1 MEDNIKYEPE
11 FLLPLKGKGGFIV
24 PDHYFDEFLIR
35 NEKINEFGFAATNLP
50 KKDVKICPDD
60 YFAKLPE
67 LILDKVKI
75 SEVLPVDNKTKFLLP
90 EGYFKE
96 LSDKVLDRIRGS
108 EKISIKKSTRNIF
121 KSSWIYAVA
130 AMFVLAVSIVVINFQ
145 NNQASIKYDLSKIDE
160 EVLLEYAF
168 ENAESIDSES
178 LANLLEDGD
187 LDLMDVNFDLG
198 GNDLEEM
205 IEFYQ

>member
-1 MEDNIKYEPE
+1 
-11 FLLPLKGKGGFIV
+11 
-24 PDHYFDEFLIR
+24 
-35 NEKINEFGFAATNLP
+35 
-50 KKDVKICPDD
+50 
-60 YFAKLPE
+60 
-67 LILDKVKI
+67 
-75 SEVLPVDNKTKFLLP
+75 
-90 EGYFKE
+90 
-96 LSDKVLDRIRGS
+96 
-108 EKISIKKSTRNIF
+108 
-121 KSSWIYAVA
+121 
-130 AMFVLAVSIVVINFQ
+130 MFVMAVSIVVINFQ